1 MISELKYL
9 LLRLL
14 LIDICRKSGG
24 SSQCDECLCKCH
36 TYIQIGDFTI
46 DRGGCE
52 HQDILYQ
59 ARKVWRIK

>member
-1 MISELKYL
+1 MLSKLKYL
-9 LLRLL
+9 VLRLL
-14 LIDICRKSGG
+14 LDDICNQTGG
-24 SSQCDECLCKCH
+24 HLRCDECMCKCPA
-36 TYIQIGDFTI
+36 YIQIGDFTI